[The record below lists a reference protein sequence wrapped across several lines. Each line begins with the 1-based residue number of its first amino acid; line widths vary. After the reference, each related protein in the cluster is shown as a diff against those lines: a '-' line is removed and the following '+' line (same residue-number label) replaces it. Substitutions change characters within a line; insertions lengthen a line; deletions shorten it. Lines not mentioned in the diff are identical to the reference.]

1 MSIKKV
7 VMKKLRNYSLS
18 IAMGIVS
25 LLSMGTTADAQKL
38 NSFSVQQAADYAKQ
52 NSVQVKNALLDILIQ
67 KQTNRD
73 ITSIALPQING
84 NMSVTRNIDIPVQV
98 VPNFI
103 SPATYKVLVD
113 EGVKNGNGQ
122 PVTYPAGGFGNLPF
136 QFGTPW
142 NSNIGVTLSQ
152 LIFDGQVFIA
162 LKARNETIT
171 LQERIAELTEENIRA
186 NVYKVY
192 YQLVNGKTQIELLDA
207 NISRLEKLKHDVQ
220 VMYDN
225 GFTERVDIDKLS
237 VQIVNLQ
244 TEKLKA
250 NNMISNGYSGLKLL
264 MGMPIQD
271 SLVLTDKLDEAQ
283 IKEGVL
289 EASQFKYSDRKD
301 YQISEV
307 TNALNTLNVR
317 RYKLNQ
323 IPTFVLVGGY
333 SKQAQR
339 YEFYFFGKGEWFT
352 SSYIGI
358 QMKVPIFNGF
368 ALNAR
373 IKKAKLELQKSQN
386 QTEAL
391 KINIDNEVEN
401 AKRNF
406 VSAIA
411 AMDYQK
417 KNMALAE
424 KVYEQTKKKYEIGTG
439 SSSEINTAQV
449 DLKTAQTN
457 YISAL
462 NDAIIAKI
470 DFLKATGKL

>member
-1 MSIKKV
+1 M
-7 VMKKLRNYSLS
+7 
-18 IAMGIVS
+18 VS
-25 LLSMGTTADAQKL
+25 LITFSQVVIAQKI
-38 NSFSVQQAADYAKQ
+38 NSFSLQQAVDYAKK

-84 NMSVTRNIDIPVQV
+84 SMSVTRNLDIPVQV
-98 VPNFI
+98 IPNFI
-103 SPATYKVLVD
+103 SPATYQVLID

-122 PVTYPAGGFGNLPF
+122 TVAFPAGGFGNLPF

-142 NSNIGVTLSQ
+142 NANAGVSLSQ
-152 LIFDGQVFIA
+152 LVFDGQVFIA
-162 LKARNETIT
+162 LKARNGTIT
-171 LQERIAELTEENIRA
+171 LQERIAALTEENIKA

-192 YQLVNGKTQIELLDA
+192 YQLVTGKIQIELLDA

-220 VMYDN
+220 IMYDN

-250 NNMISNGYSGLKLL
+250 NNMISNGYSGLKVL
-264 MGMPIQD
+264 MGMPIKD
-271 SLVLTDKLDEAQ
+271 SLILTDKLDDNE
-283 IKEGVL
+283 IKSGVL
-289 EASQFKYSDRKD
+289 EAAQFKYNDRND

-307 TNALNTLNVR
+307 TNVLNGLNVR
-317 RYKLNQ
+317 RYKLSQ
-323 IPTFVLVGGY
+323 IPTFALVGGY

-339 YEFYFFGKGEWFT
+339 YKFDFFGKGEWFS
-352 SSYIGI
+352 SSYAGL

-368 ALNAR
+368 SLNAK
-373 IKKAKLELQKSQN
+373 IKKAKLELQKTQN

-391 KINIDNEVEN
+391 KITIDREVET
-401 AKRNF
+401 AKNNF
-406 VSAIA
+406 IVAIA
-411 AMDYQK
+411 GMDYQK

-424 KVYEQTKKKYEIGTG
+424 KVYDQTKKKYEIGTG
-439 SSSEINTAQV
+439 SSSEINASQV

-462 NDAIIAKI
+462 YDAIIAKV

>member
-1 MSIKKV
+1 
-7 VMKKLRNYSLS
+7 MKKLGKYCLF
-18 IAMGIVS
+18 MLS
-25 LLSMGTTADAQKL
+25 LLTINQVVIAQKV
-38 NSFSVQQAADYAKQ
+38 NSFSLQQAVDYAKK

-84 NMSVTRNIDIPVQV
+84 SMSVTRNLDIPVQV
-98 VPNFI
+98 IPNFI
-103 SPATYKVLVD
+103 SPATYQVLID

-122 PVTYPAGGFGNLPF
+122 AVTFPAGGFGNLPF

-142 NSNIGVTLSQ
+142 NANAGVTLSQ
-152 LIFDGQVFIA
+152 LVFDGQVFIA
-162 LKARNETIT
+162 LKARNGTIT
-171 LQERIAELTEENIRA
+171 LQERIAALTEENIKA

-192 YQLVNGKTQIELLDA
+192 YQLVTGKIQIELLDA

-220 VMYDN
+220 IMYDN

-250 NNMISNGYSGLKLL
+250 NNMISNGYSGLKVL
-264 MGMPIQD
+264 MGMPIKD
-271 SLVLTDKLDEAQ
+271 SLILTDKLDDNE
-283 IKEGVL
+283 IKSGVL
-289 EASQFKYSDRKD
+289 EAAQFKYNDRND

-307 TNALNTLNVR
+307 TNVLNGLNVR
-317 RYKLNQ
+317 RYKLSQ
-323 IPTFVLVGGY
+323 IPTFALVGGY

-339 YEFYFFGKGEWFT
+339 YKFDFFGKGEWFS
-352 SSYIGI
+352 SSYAGL

-368 ALNAR
+368 SLNAK
-373 IKKAKLELQKSQN
+373 IKKAKLELQKTQN

-391 KINIDNEVEN
+391 KITIDREVET
-401 AKRNF
+401 AKNNF
-406 VSAIA
+406 IVAIA
-411 AMDYQK
+411 GMDYQK

-424 KVYEQTKKKYEIGTG
+424 KVYDQTKKKYEIGTG
-439 SSSEINTAQV
+439 SSSEINASQV

-462 NDAIIAKI
+462 YDAIIAKV